1 MKTRSILR
9 AVAVAAVVL
18 ATTGTGASPAS
29 ATVHA
34 YNVEMVSGAITVG
47 GTTFNTPGSGVGT
60 CTSATTIAGTI
71 NDASPFTVT
80 STLSISSPFMVP
92 FFGAWHLSATG
103 TATTNGTYNPGTTTP
118 PTPPTFSGLSFG
130 TSSISFTIRNFNA
143 GSCTVGTTLACSG
156 TASLAAVSGGPY
168 ASATLPL
175 SADLNGG
182 TNDEGD
188 GEMLF
193 VNAGGQIDTRGACN
207 FVFSGFI
214 QVGNALTITDN
225 TTDDYP
231 PTGGTNNP
239 DPGAIFE
246 QQ

>member
-1 MKTRSILR
+1 MKKSRILR
-9 AVAVAAVVL
+9 VTAIVAVALAAVVSS
-18 ATTGTGASPAS
+18 ASPAS
-29 ATVHA
+29 ATVHP

-60 CTSATTIAGTI
+60 CASATTIAGTI

-80 STLSISSPFMVP
+80 STVSISSPFTVP

-103 TATTNGTYNPGTTTP
+103 TATTNGTYNPGTG
-118 PTPPTFSGLSFG
+118 TFSGLSFG
-130 TSSISFTIRNFNA
+130 TSSIAFTIRNYNA
-143 GSCTVGTTLACSG
+143 TTCTVGTTVACSG
-156 TASLAAVSGGPY
+156 TASLTTVSGGLY
-168 ASATLPL
+168 ATATLPL
-175 SADLNGG
+175 SNDLNGG

-188 GEMLF
+188 GEMIF
-193 VNAGGQIDTRGACN
+193 VNAAGQIDTRGACN

-225 TTDDYP
+225 TTDDDP